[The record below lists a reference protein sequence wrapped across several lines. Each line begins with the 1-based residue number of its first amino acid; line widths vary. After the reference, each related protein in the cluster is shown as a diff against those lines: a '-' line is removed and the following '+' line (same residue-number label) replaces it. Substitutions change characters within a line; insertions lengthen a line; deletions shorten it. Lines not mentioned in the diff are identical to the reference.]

1 MKVGILTW
9 DKAGYDPD
17 EPALA
22 ETGRSR
28 GHAISMFAIEDI
40 SYVPRARG
48 GFDVFL
54 AGEPAQSFDA
64 IISRADLNGDYSP
77 GAWQDRVE
85 RLTLL
90 GSVPGVRVFD
100 PADARVRASKL
111 LGTQRLAEAGIPVPP
126 TQSATTLADVAHA
139 CREWGT
145 IVVKPSFEMRGR
157 GVEQITDVAAPDQ
170 ADLIR
175 DLLGRYKTLAC
186 MPYYPT
192 KYGEYRMAIAGDT
205 SCVTMLKIPPVGK
218 WRVKSRQGATY
229 ERIDAPAELEEMA
242 FRAVRL
248 MGLTLSSVDALPVDG
263 GYVILEVNSVPGS
276 LSMAG
281 KAARQETM
289 NGVYD
294 WVERHAAAADPR
306 HTGDADELHGH
317 A

>member
-22 ETGRSR
+22 EAGRTR
-28 GHAISMFAIEDI
+28 GHAISMFAIEDV

-48 GFDVFL
+48 GFDVFV

-64 IISRADLNGDYSP
+64 IISRADLNGDYSH
-77 GAWQDRVE
+77 GSWQDRVE

-90 GSVPGVRVFD
+90 SSVPGVRVFD
-100 PADARVRASKL
+100 PADVRVRASKL
-111 LGTQRLAEAGIPVPP
+111 QGTQRLADAGIPVPP
-126 TQSATTLADVAHA
+126 TRSATSMADVAHA

-157 GVEQITDVAAPDQ
+157 GVERITDLAAQDQ
-170 ADLIR
+170 ADLVG

-192 KYGEYRMAIAGDT
+192 EYGEYRLTIGGDT
-205 SCVTMLKIPPVGK
+205 SCVTALKIPPVGV
-218 WRVKSRQGATY
+218 WRCKSRQGATY
-229 ERIDAPAELEEMA
+229 ERTDAPAELEEMA

-248 MGLTLSSVDALPVDG
+248 MGLTLSSVDALPAEDG
-263 GYVILEVNSVPGS
+263 YIILEVNSVPGS
-276 LSMAG
+276 LSIFGREAC
-281 KAARQETM
+281 QETLT
-289 NGVYD
+289 GVYH
-294 WVERHAAAADPR
+294 WVERHADVTTSDSRGIGAVR
-306 HTGDADELHGH
+306 L
-317 A
+317 